1 MSLVIDEEMTNAFK
15 KEGFK
20 DDTSRAFGHF
30 FAYAQ
35 GRCDLE
41 NYLREKFEEIGL
53 LDPDGETIHMEDVES
68 TLEWVLL
75 GSVFEGK
82 LIRKWNKEKECFT
95 YQNSEIGNM
104 EARKLIQELSKKK
117 ATNIIKCED
126 RLK

>member
-68 TLEWVLL
+68 NLEWVLL

-82 LIRKWNKEKECFT
+82 LIRKWDNKKECFT
-95 YQNSEIGNM
+95 YQNSELGNM
-104 EARKLIQELSKKK
+104 EAIKLIKELSKKK
-117 ATNIIKCED
+117 ATSLNKGNE
-126 RLK
+126 K